1 MNKRLLFLENL
12 VKTGSA
18 DSFSR
23 YALALEYRR
32 EQRAEDA
39 VRVFEELGQLD
50 PAYVPQY
57 LMAGQIL
64 LSLGRT
70 DAAKKVFEEGVAR
83 ARTARDSHAESE
95 LQAALA
101 ELED

>member
-12 VKTGSA
+12 VKSGSA

-39 VRVFEELGQLD
+39 IGVFEELRQLD

-70 DAAKKVFEEGVAR
+70 AEAKKVFEEGIER
-83 ARTARDSHAESE
+83 AQTARDSHAESE
-95 LQAALA
+95 LRSALTD
-101 ELED
+101 LED